1 MIKKGYRVLE
11 TISTVNGTLYKDD
24 LVDFENIESNGP
36 SKVLRYFDVKGDK
49 VPFCHDHWPIFNN
62 KKVGEIT
69 SGIFSTEFNT
79 NVAIGIVDVEYA
91 IEGTKLQVLIDN
103 KLRDAF
109 VKERPFNPKL
119 KPFI

>member
-1 MIKKGYRVLE
+1 M
-11 TISTVNGTLYKDD
+11 YKRQ
-24 LVDFENIESNGP
+24 LENIASNGP
-36 SKVLRYFDVKGDK
+36 SKVLRYFDIKGDK

-62 KKVGEIT
+62 KKVGEVT

-79 NVAIGIVDVEYA
+79 NVAIGIVEVEYA

-109 VKERPFNPKL
+109 VRERPFNPKL

>member
-1 MIKKGYRVLE
+1 MSLLASLTSNTLLRVH
-11 TISTVNGTLYKDD
+11 S
-24 LVDFENIESNGP
+24 
-36 SKVLRYFDVKGDK
+36 
-49 VPFCHDHWPIFNN
+49 
-62 KKVGEIT
+62 
-69 SGIFSTEFNT
+69 
-79 NVAIGIVDVEYA
+79 

>member
-1 MIKKGYRVLE
+1 MR
-11 TISTVNGTLYKDD
+11 
-24 LVDFENIESNGP
+24 
-36 SKVLRYFDVKGDK
+36 
-49 VPFCHDHWPIFNN
+49 FNMSYMSHN
-62 KKVGEIT
+62 
-69 SGIFSTEFNT
+69 S

-91 IEGTKLQVLIDN
+91 IEGTKLQALIDN

>member
-1 MIKKGYRVLE
+1 M
-11 TISTVNGTLYKDD
+11 
-24 LVDFENIESNGP
+24 
-36 SKVLRYFDVKGDK
+36 RYFDVKGDK

-62 KKVGEIT
+62 KKVWEIT

-109 VKERPFNPKL
+109 VKERPFNPSL

>member
-1 MIKKGYRVLE
+1 M
-11 TISTVNGTLYKDD
+11 
-24 LVDFENIESNGP
+24 
-36 SKVLRYFDVKGDK
+36 
-49 VPFCHDHWPIFNN
+49 
-62 KKVGEIT
+62 GEVT

-109 VKERPFNPKL
+109 VKERPFNPNL